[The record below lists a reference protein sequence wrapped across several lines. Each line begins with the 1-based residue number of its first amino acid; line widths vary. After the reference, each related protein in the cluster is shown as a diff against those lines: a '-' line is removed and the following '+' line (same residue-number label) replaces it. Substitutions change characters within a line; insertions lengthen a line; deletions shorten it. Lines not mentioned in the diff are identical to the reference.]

1 MLQHIYIRRPIAAG
15 EMAGKTMTAAEGHE
29 GWYTMHLT
37 LDNSTDYSLIL
48 NDDGHGN
55 QLKDVTLSTKGK
67 AEAEYWLMVHC
78 QRQNLL
84 IGNM

>member
-1 MLQHIYIRRPIAAG
+1 
-15 EMAGKTMTAAEGHE
+15 MTATAGHE

-55 QLKDVTLSTKGK
+55 QLSDVTLSTKERQKQSTGS
-67 AEAEYWLMVHC
+67 MVLC
-78 QRQNLL
+78 QRQNLP